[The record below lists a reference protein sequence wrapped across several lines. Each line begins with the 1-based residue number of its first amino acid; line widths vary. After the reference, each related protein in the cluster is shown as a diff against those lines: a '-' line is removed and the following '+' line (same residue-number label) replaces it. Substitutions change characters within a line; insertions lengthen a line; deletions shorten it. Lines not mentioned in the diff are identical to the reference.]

1 MAGTGLI
8 AIKRR
13 IKSITNTKKITKA
26 MGLVATSKYKK
37 LRDKVDTNN
46 SYLYKLEKTIK
57 QVKDNYEDDSIYIRG
72 NNNSKKMYVVIT
84 SDTGLCGGFNWSVV
98 NELIDRL
105 KSSKEDYSII
115 VVGQKGRV
123 IFKKLNVETVAEYV
137 EISDVP
143 SQKEA
148 NTVINHALS
157 MYSSGEIGEVHI
169 VYKKL
174 ISAVK
179 NEVKIEKVLPLNFD
193 NEENASKEYVEIEAI
208 DEKSMYEI
216 TSLFLGGKMLN
227 AMLHSKAS
235 EHRAR
240 MESMGSATNNATDL
254 LEKLNLKYNRIRQSA
269 ITQEISEIVGGAEAQ
284 R

>member
-72 NNNSKKMYVVIT
+72 NNNSKKMYVVMT

-105 KSSKEDYSII
+105 KSNKEDYSII

-157 MYSSGEIGEVHI
+157 MYSSGEIGEVNI

-193 NEENASKEYVEIEAI
+193 NEENVSKEYVEIEAI

-227 AMLHSKAS
+227 SMLHSKAS